1 MGVEKPDLVFPINF
15 RWSPGITAWKELLL
29 LIEGQTFNLLAPK
42 SHYAR
47 DIAID
52 NDTCIVA
59 TEKSKITG
67 NNLES

>member
-47 DIAID
+47 VISIVI
-52 NDTCIVA
+52 DTCIVA
-59 TEKSKITG
+59 TEKSEITA
-67 NNLES
+67 NNL